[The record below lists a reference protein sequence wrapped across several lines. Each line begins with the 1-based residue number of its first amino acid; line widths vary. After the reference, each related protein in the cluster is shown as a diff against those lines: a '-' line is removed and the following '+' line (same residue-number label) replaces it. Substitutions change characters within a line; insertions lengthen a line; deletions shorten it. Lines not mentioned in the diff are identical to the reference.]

1 MNGSFMAIGLFIVLV
16 IILAPLVGRYMFHVF
31 ERHPNTVEVRWLARC
46 GFDCEEQ
53 GIGEY
58 LKAIIALTLLGIVLL
73 MMLLMG
79 QASLPGNPLHYSGLS
94 WDLAFNTAVSFVT
107 NTNWQSYSGELQLSP
122 LSQTV
127 GLTVQNFVSAAV
139 GMAVA
144 IAIFRGISNQ
154 STHKLGNFWVDL
166 TRGVLF
172 ILLPIASILA
182 LVLVGQGVPETLS
195 ASHEVTLLSGM
206 KSLVHMGDVASQV
219 AIKQL
224 GSNGGGFYGSNSS
237 YPLENPTQLSNFLE
251 CFAIILLPAAMIFTF
266 GYYVRNHKHTRTLF
280 ITMTAFLLVWLLVT
294 VGVELAPDPS
304 LHGLGLV
311 DTQHWLGKESRFGP
325 ALTALWGVV
334 TTATSNGSVN
344 GMHDS
349 MSILGG
355 MMVLSNMLLGSL
367 YYGGVGAGIYGLL
380 VYILLTVFIAGL
392 MSGRTPDYLGKRIG
406 AYEIKWMIV
415 AMLVMPLGVLLLA
428 SIAWLWPGSHDAMF
442 SHGAHGITEWLYAYT
457 SAVGDNG
464 SAFAGF
470 GADMPI
476 HNVLLAIG
484 MLLGRFGI
492 MFPMLLIA
500 AKMAQQPKTTGGELP
515 VSGPLFGGLL
525 SSVIIVVGGLSFLPV
540 LVLGPVAEYLMIHG

>member
-182 LVLVGQGVPETLS
+182 IVLVGQGVPETLS

>member
-1 MNGSFMAIGLFIVLV
+1 MNGSYMAIGLYILLL
-16 IILAPLVGRYMFHVF
+16 IICAPIVGRYMFKVF
-31 ERHPNTVEVRWLARC
+31 ERNTQTLEVRWLSRL
-46 GFDCEEQ
+46 GFDCSEQ

-58 LKAIIALTLLGIVLL
+58 LKAIIALTILGILLL
-73 MMLLMG
+73 MMILMG
-79 QASLPGNPLHYSGLS
+79 QASLPGNPLHYPGLS

-107 NTNWQSYSGELQLSP
+107 NTNWQAYAGELQLSSF
-122 LSQTV
+122 SQTL
-127 GLTVQNFVSAAV
+127 GLAVQNFVSAAV
-139 GMAVA
+139 GIAVA
-144 IAIFRGISNQ
+144 IAIFRGIARQ
-154 STHKLGNFWVDL
+154 STDKLGNFWVDAV
-166 TRGVLF
+166 RSVLF
-172 ILLPIASILA
+172 ILLPLAFILA
-182 LVLVGQGVPETLS
+182 IVLVSQGVPQTLS
-195 ASHEVTLLSGM
+195 ASHQVTLLSGV
-206 KSLVHMGDVASQV
+206 KSLVHLGDVASQV

-224 GSNGGGFYGSNSS
+224 GSNGGGFYGVNSA

-251 CFAIILLPAAMIFTF
+251 CFAIILLPAALIFTF
-266 GYYVRNHKHTRTLF
+266 GYYIRHHKHTRTLF
-280 ITMTAFLLVWLLVT
+280 ITMTAFLLVWLLLTICFEV
-294 VGVELAPDPS
+294 ARDPS
-304 LHGLGLV
+304 LHGLGLM
-311 DTQHWLGKESRFGP
+311 DAQHWFGKESRFGP

-367 YYGGVGAGIYGLL
+367 YYGGVGSGIYGLL
-380 VYILLTVFIAGL
+380 VYLLLTVFIAGL

-428 SIAWLWPGSHDAMF
+428 SIAWFWPGSHSALF
-442 SHGAHGITEWLYAYT
+442 NHGAHGITEWLYAYT

-470 GADMPI
+470 GADMPV
-476 HNVLLAIG
+476 HNILLAVG

-500 AKMAQQPKTTGGELP
+500 ARMAKQPKTTGGDLP

-525 SSVIIVVGGLSFLPV
+525 SSVIILVGGLSFLPV
-540 LVLGPVAEYLMIHG
+540 LVLGPVAEYLKMHG

>member
-46 GFDCEEQ
+46 GFDCQEQ

-58 LKAIIALTLLGIVLL
+58 LKAIIALTLLGILLL

-79 QASLPGNPLHYSGLS
+79 QASLPGNPLHFSGLS

-172 ILLPIASILA
+172 ILLPLASILA
-182 LVLVGQGVPETLS
+182 IALVGQGVPETLS
-195 ASHEVTLLSGM
+195 ASHEVTLLSGV

-266 GYYVRNHKHTRTLF
+266 GYYIRNHKHTRTLF
-280 ITMTAFLLVWLLVT
+280 ITMTAFLLVWLFVT

-428 SIAWLWPGSHDAMF
+428 SIAWLWPGSHAAMF